1 LNEFKNQFSSNE
13 SWFLRLWGVKRC
25 MTFRIRKTIM
35 LLTISLL
42 AAGILFPG
50 LNAQAADRVQPV
62 GEQIVIVIDPGHGGT
77 NIGTQSGHT
86 DEKVMTMATAK
97 AMLQELEKYDNVK
110 VYLTHSDDKDMSLAE
125 RAEFAASVNADFL
138 FSIHYNASENHT
150 MYGTEVWVSCQAPY
164 NAYGYQFGYAHLQAM
179 GEKGLFL
186 RGVKTRIDPQNKN
199 DYYGV
204 IRESVALSVPAVIIE
219 HCYVDEEHDASYIE
233 TQADWEEL
241 GRTDALSVAKYF
253 GLKSTSLGV
262 DYSSE
267 ASKLQAVSADSIV
280 QSTLQDSTA
289 PDVCEIELVECDY
302 ETGEVS
308 LTVRAADYD
317 SPLIYYNYSID
328 NGLTWSQLEGWPG
341 SNALTG
347 EYTDTFQLNLQIP
360 GGKRPNIIVKAYN
373 KADLETKSNVLSFDQ
388 TFATPSEESVSDS
401 SDENSAA
408 TEPVEHSRKS
418 AGTTTFMPAVSDSEE
433 SDEGVSVLTFLKL
446 CLAFVI
452 VLFVVVL
459 SSQFVNYQRRKRH
472 RRGR

>member
-1 LNEFKNQFSSNE
+1 
-13 SWFLRLWGVKRC
+13 
-25 MTFRIRKTIM
+25 
-35 LLTISLL
+35 
-42 AAGILFPG
+42 
-50 LNAQAADRVQPV
+50 
-62 GEQIVIVIDPGHGGT
+62 
-77 NIGTQSGHT
+77 
-86 DEKVMTMATAK
+86 
-97 AMLQELEKYDNVK
+97 
-110 VYLTHSDDKDMSLAE
+110 
-125 RAEFAASVNADFL
+125 
-138 FSIHYNASENHT
+138 
-150 MYGTEVWVSCQAPY
+150 
-164 NAYGYQFGYAHLQAM
+164 
-179 GEKGLFL
+179 
-186 RGVKTRIDPQNKN
+186 VKTRIDPQNKN

-233 TQADWEEL
+233 NQAGWEEL

-360 GGKRPNIIVKAYN
+360 SGKRPNIIVKAYN

-388 TFATPSEESVSDS
+388 TFSVPSEEESSSDS
-401 SDENSAA
+401 SAESPAA
-408 TEPVEHSRKS
+408 TEPAEHSRKS

-433 SDEGVSVLTFLKL
+433 SDDGVSVLTFLKL

-459 SSQFVNYQRRKRH
+459 TTQFVNYQRRKRH